1 MTNSGDERRARVR
14 GMGESSGREDGREAL
29 LPFIERGRGEDES
42 ARERERWPAVNG
54 APSDFMYCQ
63 CVGYPREE

>member
-1 MTNSGDERRARVR
+1 
-14 GMGESSGREDGREAL
+14 MGESSGREDGREAL
-29 LPFIERGRGEDES
+29 LPFIERGRGEEES